1 MPATR
6 TRGAWA
12 ASEAEMERVSEER
25 QKEEFLSRWSRLK
38 QQAREVP
45 AAPQPAAPDA
55 KAAEAP
61 PELPPVEELGM
72 DSDYRGF
79 FHPKVNEDLRRTAL
93 KKLFSDPHFNVM
105 DGLDTYIDDYSKPD
119 PLPAAMLAQLRQA
132 QKIIEWANDKG
143 EKKEEGQEQGQARI
157 AAAAA
162 AAPEVPSAV
171 SSEIPAISGRNDDA
185 MPATDLSAPAGAAVP
200 EGKVVVENAV
210 GPASGKSQ
218 NVERDV

>member
-1 MPATR
+1 
-6 TRGAWA
+6 
-12 ASEAEMERVSEER
+12 MERVSEER

-157 AAAAA
+157 AAQAAA
-162 AAPEVPSAV
+162 AAPETPEAPSAV

-185 MPATDLSAPAGAAVP
+185 MPTTDPSVPAGAAAL
-200 EGKVVVENAV
+200 EGGVVAENAV

-218 NVERDV
+218 NV